1 MNGLVLALDAA
12 NKKSY
17 SQNEFQYSTDIFG
30 WCSSVALS
38 ACTISRDTISS
49 PVGNTPL
56 KMAVTGNDPHIGTY
70 NTSTWNIAPAAN
82 GQTWVVSVYVKANV
96 ATTGEIV
103 LFGANSSGIAFVGGA
118 WLAISGA
125 VVNITTEWTRVSHY
139 ITMANANIAF
149 IHTRLDG
156 PETGGTGQT
165 IWWDGLQV
173 ERVPAGT
180 TTPTPFTSSYYG
192 GSVYRDLSGNGNN
205 GTLVNTPTYSSA
217 NGGYIDFDYTQ
228 SENVTFSNTSSLQF
242 LNRLPYTLE
251 AWVYP
256 TRNPGAGN
264 YTGIFDRESNA
275 GSGRDG
281 YNLYFLGSA
290 GTDTYFFTE
299 RFTSGTYNQSS
310 VTLSQSI
317 TVNNWHHIVGTYDG
331 TTLTLYR
338 NGSSVGTPATTTGNI
353 TNTSKSLTIGDRG
366 GQYFGGRI
374 SNAKIYNRALTSSE
388 ISQNFNALRSRYGI

>member
-1 MNGLVLALDAA
+1 MNGLVLGLDAA

-38 ACTISRDTISS
+38 ACTISRDTVSS

-56 KMAVTGNDPHIGTY
+56 KMSVTGNDPHIGTY

-103 LFGANSSGIAFVGGA
+103 LFGANSSGVSFVGGA

-139 ITMANANIAF
+139 ITMANVDIAF

-156 PETGGTGQT
+156 PQTGGTGQT

-173 ERVPAGT
+173 ERVPTGT

-192 GSVYRDLSGNGNN
+192 GSVYRDLIGTNN
-205 GTLVNTPTYSSA
+205 GTLINYPTYSSV
-217 NGGYIDFDYTQ
+217 NGG
-228 SENVTFSNTSSLQF
+228 TFSFDGTDEYTNHSPVLSSGQQRYTISAWWKTSVNNRIQVVWEQNSSTATTNTRAALIFINANWGFNGQSNDAHDKVPVRVNQWTNGVITIDTTLATNPVKIYENGSLYWEGNTS
-242 LNRLPYTLE
+242 
-251 AWVYP
+251 
-256 TRNPGAGN
+256 
-264 YTGIFDRESNA
+264 
-275 GSGRDG
+275 
-281 YNLYFLGSA
+281 GSA
-290 GTDTYFFTE
+290 SNLNVGNFASGLGRKIPSNNEYFIG
-299 RFTSGTYNQSS
+299 SI
-310 VTLSQSI
+310 SQ
-317 TVNNWHHIVGTYDG
+317 V
-331 TTLTLYR
+331 
-338 NGSSVGTPATTTGNI
+338 
-353 TNTSKSLTIGDRG
+353 
-366 GQYFGGRI
+366 Q
-374 SNAKIYNRALTSSE
+374 IYNRALTAAE
-388 ISQNFNALRSRYGI
+388 ISQNFNALRGRFGI